1 LKIPTGIPCV
11 IFLVL
16 TKSRSLQ
23 TAQHPTG
30 KGNTRKNERISAGL
44 SALDFPLLNMKKI
57 LTIQD
62 LSCVGKCSL
71 TVALP
76 ILSAMGISCS
86 VLPTAVLSTHTAFPG
101 PHIRPL
107 TEDILPVSEHLQRV
121 GAEFDAILV
130 GYLANPEQA
139 EAVLEVMTA
148 FDCPVILDPAMGD
161 HGKLYSGITEERVSA
176 MRDLSSMAKVVLPN
190 VTEACMLAGIPYQ
203 QQTDGQV
210 LRTLCQA
217 LCRMKTEMVV
227 VTGVSPAE
235 GKTGFAGLQKGE
247 GMFSYTAD
255 RREKSLHGT
264 GDMFSA
270 VFAGAYV
277 LGRDPMESAE
287 LAAAFVER
295 VIDNTPAATPFGAEF
310 ETQLPWLWE
319 QL

>member
-1 LKIPTGIPCV
+1 MGCAC
-11 IFLVL
+11 
-16 TKSRSLQ
+16 
-23 TAQHPTG
+23 TA
-30 KGNTRKNERISAGL
+30 
-44 SALDFPLLNMKKI
+44 
-57 LTIQD
+57 
-62 LSCVGKCSL
+62 
-71 TVALP
+71 
-76 ILSAMGISCS
+76 
-86 VLPTAVLSTHTAFPG
+86 LPTAVLSTHTAFPG
-101 PHIRPL
+101 PHVRSL
-107 TEDILPVSEHLQRV
+107 TEELLPVARHWKGV
-121 GAEFDAILV
+121 GAEFDTISI
-130 GYLANPEQA
+130 GYLSDPRQA
-139 EAVLEVMTA
+139 QEVSQVLELFAV
-148 FDCPVILDPAMGD
+148 PVILDPAMGD